1 MNSSARV
8 KLLAGLFGA
17 LFLGSIGYLLFGGE
31 SEEELAA
38 KQKELV
44 GKPAAGQVKAPTD
57 EHPHCPEC
65 GKELPASGECPFCL
79 MKKRQ
84 KARGKDEP
92 TPVPRLGRYLA
103 WSLVGLTVV
112 LSVVHLGMY
121 LRERRRFL
129 AGPEEEQLK
138 TRCVHCKRRV
148 RFAARLANSYGSC
161 PTCKQRIQFKPIHD
175 PYG

>member
-1 MNSSARV
+1 
-8 KLLAGLFGA
+8 
-17 LFLGSIGYLLFGGE
+17 
-31 SEEELAA
+31 
-38 KQKELV
+38 
-44 GKPAAGQVKAPTD
+44 
-57 EHPHCPEC
+57 
-65 GKELPASGECPFCL
+65 

-84 KARGKDEP
+84 KSGGKDEP
-92 TPVPRLGRYLA
+92 ASVPRLGRYLA
-103 WSLVGLTVV
+103 WSLVGLTIV

-121 LRERRRFL
+121 LRARRRFL

-148 RFAARLANSYGSC
+148 RFAARLADSYGSC